1 MQTATL
7 GGNARLA
14 LEPLP
19 TVLTGRVPFRLS
31 RYAHALLLF
40 FWIAWQVSEGV
51 GVMLEAQEELAGWC
65 VISGRNK
72 LFSVCLPTVDFGGV
86 GGLSD
91 TVDGSLPLA

>member
-1 MQTATL
+1 M
-7 GGNARLA
+7 
-14 LEPLP
+14 
-19 TVLTGRVPFRLS
+19 
-31 RYAHALLLF
+31 
-40 FWIAWQVSEGV
+40 
-51 GVMLEAQEELAGWC
+51 MLEAQEELAGWC